1 VLKKKHFI
9 KGILL
14 TAIILFSF
22 LAQAQYKIQGNVY
35 DSSRTIPLE
44 AVSVLSTSGK
54 GTVTDG
60 NGHYAI
66 EVGEKDSI
74 WFSYLNKPT
83 IKYPILKIND
93 VSQFDI
99 ALHVN
104 VQVLKEVKVK
114 PRDYKLD
121 SIQNRID
128 YAKAFNFQRP
138 NLGTI
143 TSIGANGAAFDIDEL
158 IRVFQFRKNRSME
171 RFRERL
177 LQQERDKFI
186 DHRFNKQ
193 LVRRL
198 TGLSDEA
205 LNEFMTLHRPT
216 YEFTMYANDYDF
228 QLYIKSS
235 YQQYSRT
242 KGF

>member
-1 VLKKKHFI
+1 M
-9 KGILL
+9 
-14 TAIILFSF
+14 
-22 LAQAQYKIQGNVY
+22 QGNVY

-44 AVSVLSTSGK
+44 AVSVLSSGGK
-54 GTVTDG
+54 GTTTDA

-83 IKYPILKIND
+83 VKFPILKIND
-93 VSQFDI
+93 LNQFDI

-104 VQVLKEVKVK
+104 IQVLKEVKIM
-114 PRDYKLD
+114 PRNYRQD

-138 NLGTI
+138 NLGTM
-143 TSIGANGAAFDIDEL
+143 TSMGPNGAGIDVDEL

-177 LQQERDKFI
+177 LREERDKFV

-198 TGLSDEA
+198 TELSDEA
-205 LNEFMTLHRPT
+205 LNQFMILYRPT
-216 YEFTMYANDYDF
+216 YEFTLYASDYDF
-228 QLYIKSS
+228 QWYIKSAAE
-235 YQQYSRT
+235 QYKKN